1 MIHGVAP
8 ILKEKFGVNFSKI
21 LGTKNYIS
29 LEKFSRLLLANTEGK
44 NFEIFKMKILVW
56 LTETLTGELDEL
68 SKVMT
73 NEEYFAQIAHDG
85 YVNTKQL
92 HYEQDF
98 WLKAQRRSEISQ
110 VKVVNHAY
118 LIERLADYPE
128 TFLQNRV
135 LVVDEAQQL
144 FTTLERANQKSVKI
158 SEQLETV
165 DTENSHLNKRLV
177 ESLTFQLKNKKL
189 DSEKIALD
197 ARELGLKE
205 LADIFEHPE
214 QNFIWRDGDIVH
226 ASSTDFYNFEKLV
239 PSETK
244 IYMLGATLSLTEDK
258 PIFPELLGFKD
269 YRFFKFDSH
278 PAENQEI
285 FIVSDGP
292 HIKNTGVM
300 AYAHYVADKISE
312 VAELGSQ
319 VVVLFTAKVSLTFV
333 AEQLSA
339 EGWDVLAQDINGTA
353 AQIKKKFDKGE
364 GQILLGLASFWEGV
378 DFEKQDH
385 LVLMIPRLPFATP
398 DDILTKKYAKRFN
411 NPFYDFNVP
420 MATLKL
426 QQALGRVNRRHNQYS
441 KVVILDNRLA
451 GKSYAKRMRKNLA
464 QSAPLKTLENSELVE
479 KILEFLM

>member
-1 MIHGVAP
+1 M
-8 ILKEKFGVNFSKI
+8 
-21 LGTKNYIS
+21 
-29 LEKFSRLLLANTEGK
+29 
-44 NFEIFKMKILVW
+44 
-56 LTETLTGELDEL
+56 
-68 SKVMT
+68 
-73 NEEYFAQIAHDG
+73 
-85 YVNTKQL
+85 
-92 HYEQDF
+92 
-98 WLKAQRRSEISQ
+98 
-110 VKVVNHAY
+110 
-118 LIERLADYPE
+118 
-128 TFLQNRV
+128 
-135 LVVDEAQQL
+135 
-144 FTTLERANQKSVKI
+144 
-158 SEQLETV
+158 ETV
-165 DTENSHLNKRLV
+165 DIENSHLNKRLV

-205 LADIFEHPE
+205 LAEIFEHPE
-214 QNFIWRDGDIVH
+214 QNFIWREGDMVH

-239 PSETK
+239 PSGTK

-278 PAENQEI
+278 PADNQEI

-300 AYAHYVADKISE
+300 AYAHYVADKVSE
-312 VAELGSQ
+312 VAELGCQ

-364 GQILLGLASFWEGV
+364 GQILLGLSSFWEGV

-464 QSAPLKTLENSELVE
+464 QTAPLKTLENSELVE
-479 KILEFLM
+479 KIIEFLM